1 MLLYVIRPYRYYP
14 LFAAVLDK
22 LLQYVIHLEPKET
35 DMPKKQYDKK
45 DALTMTVDEVA
56 EALGVSKY
64 LVWEM
69 IRRNEIRSIKLGK
82 LRRIPR
88 AALMELL
95 EGSADERKEKP
106 SG

>member
-1 MLLYVIRPYRYYP
+1 MM
-14 LFAAVLDK
+14 
-22 LLQYVIHLEPKET
+22 T
-35 DMPKKQYDKK
+35 KKQYSKND

-69 IRRNEIRSIKLGK
+69 VRRNEIRSIKLGK

-88 AALMELL
+88 TALTELL
-95 EGSADERKEKP
+95 EGGRNERNQEP

>member
-1 MLLYVIRPYRYYP
+1 M
-14 LFAAVLDK
+14 
-22 LLQYVIHLEPKET
+22 T
-35 DMPKKQYDKK
+35 KKQYSKK
-45 DALTMTVDEVA
+45 DDALTMTVDEVA

-69 IRRNEIRSIKLGK
+69 VRRNEIRSIKLGK

-88 AALMELL
+88 TALTELL
-95 EGSADERKEKP
+95 EGGRNERDQEP

>member
-1 MLLYVIRPYRYYP
+1 MAVYDTVI
-14 LFAAVLDK
+14 AKGGV
-22 LLQYVIHLEPKET
+22 
-35 DMPKKQYDKK
+35 DMAKKQYTKE

-69 IRRNEIRSIKLGK
+69 VRRNEIRSIKLGK

-88 AALMELL
+88 SALMELL
-95 EGSADERKEKP
+95 EGNAGEGNSTSKSP
-106 SG
+106 

>member
-1 MLLYVIRPYRYYP
+1 M
-14 LFAAVLDK
+14 A
-22 LLQYVIHLEPKET
+22 
-35 DMPKKQYDKK
+35 KKQYTKK

-69 IRRNEIRSIKLGK
+69 VRRNEIRSIKLGK

-88 AALMELL
+88 TALMELL
-95 EGSADERKEKP
+95 EGSANERKGEP

>member
-1 MLLYVIRPYRYYP
+1 
-14 LFAAVLDK
+14 
-22 LLQYVIHLEPKET
+22 
-35 DMPKKQYDKK
+35 MPKKQYDKK

-88 AALMELL
+88 SALTELL
-95 EGSADERKEKP
+95 EGNASERKEKP

>member
-1 MLLYVIRPYRYYP
+1 
-14 LFAAVLDK
+14 
-22 LLQYVIHLEPKET
+22 
-35 DMPKKQYDKK
+35 MPKKQYDKK

-69 IRRNEIRSIKLGK
+69 VRRNEIRSIKLGK

-88 AALMELL
+88 TALTELL
-95 EGSADERKEKP
+95 EGNADDRKGKP
-106 SG
+106 SE

>member
-1 MLLYVIRPYRYYP
+1 M
-14 LFAAVLDK
+14 A
-22 LLQYVIHLEPKET
+22 
-35 DMPKKQYDKK
+35 KKQYNKK

-69 IRRNEIRSIKLGK
+69 VRRNEIRSIKLGK

-88 AALMELL
+88 TALTELL
-95 EGSADERKEKP
+95 EGSADERNEKP

>member
-1 MLLYVIRPYRYYP
+1 MTFNTVVYTIR
-14 LFAAVLDK
+14 AKGGV
-22 LLQYVIHLEPKET
+22 
-35 DMPKKQYDKK
+35 DMAKKQYTKD

-56 EALGVSKY
+56 VALGVSKY

-88 AALMELL
+88 TALTELL
-95 EGSADERKEKP
+95 EGSSGERDTTP
-106 SG
+106 

>member
-1 MLLYVIRPYRYYP
+1 M
-14 LFAAVLDK
+14 
-22 LLQYVIHLEPKET
+22 T
-35 DMPKKQYDKK
+35 KKQYIKK
-45 DALTMTVDEVA
+45 DDALTMTVDEVA

-69 IRRNEIRSIKLGK
+69 VRRKEIRSIKLGK

-88 AALMELL
+88 TALTELL
-95 EGSADERKEKP
+95 EGGGDERDREP

>member
-1 MLLYVIRPYRYYP
+1 MLDTLYQFIILY
-14 LFAAVLDK
+14 K
-22 LLQYVIHLEPKET
+22 LKET
-35 DMPKKQYDKK
+35 VMTKKQYSKK
-45 DALTMTVDEVA
+45 DDALTMTVDEVA

-69 IRRNEIRSIKLGK
+69 VRRNEIRSIKLGK

-95 EGSADERKEKP
+95 DGGRNEKDQEP
-106 SG
+106 SE

>member
-1 MLLYVIRPYRYYP
+1 M
-14 LFAAVLDK
+14 
-22 LLQYVIHLEPKET
+22 T
-35 DMPKKQYDKK
+35 KKQYSKK
-45 DALTMTVDEVA
+45 DDALTMTVDEVA

-69 IRRNEIRSIKLGK
+69 VRRNEIRSIKLGK

-95 EGSADERKEKP
+95 DGGRNEKDQEP
-106 SG
+106 SE